1 MPEFDLVIRGGTV
14 VDGTGIPRIRA
25 DLGVKN
31 GRVAMISGR
40 ISAGGAKEID
50 ASGCIVAPGA
60 IDLHTHYDAQLNWD
74 PYASLSGWFGVTSLT
89 VGQCGFGFAPTRPED
104 RDLNMRMMNRI
115 EAIPLES
122 MRQGMRWDWETF
134 PEYMDSLD
142 RQGLGVNVGAL
153 VPFSP
158 LRGYVLGMIPARE
171 RTSVTEAELNQMKQ
185 ILHDSMKA
193 GAFGISADKNLEDR
207 PEDGSWLPSHVAS
220 KEEFFALAQVMSEFG
235 VGHLGWTIGISD
247 DRPDQRAM
255 LAEMVRMSGRPLH
268 VVLGDDE
275 GYEWLKEVRAEGLP
289 VVAQMGC
296 VPTIAE
302 FKLSEYNLFDYMPHW
317 VQPLVGTKEER
328 IAKLAEDGIR
338 DGMKQ
343 DVIDRPHPRTDW
355 TQVQVVEVALERNLK
370 YEGLSIA
377 DIAVAEGKH
386 PLDAFLDIALDEDLE
401 TEFAHPAAAQGDD
414 ARADRIASPFVHISV
429 SDGGAHTRFLVNSV
443 WPVYFLAHWIREK
456 ELMTLE
462 QAHQKMSQLPAWFA
476 DMRNRGTLRVGDWA
490 DIMVYNMDELGLLYD
505 KPRFETDF
513 PGGEKRLVQKP
524 TGLRNVIVNGVA
536 AGPRRGCHIRGQRL
550 HGSAT
555 RQTPSQLRHGRLN
568 SRLTA
573 RLITVKT

>member
-1 MPEFDLVIRGGTV
+1 MPEFDLVIRGGTI
-14 VDGTGIPRIRA
+14 VDGTGIPRLRA

-40 ISAGGAKEID
+40 ISAGAAKEID

-142 RQGLGVNVGAL
+142 KQGLGVNVGAL

-185 ILHDSMKA
+185 ILRDSMKA

-247 DRPDQRAM
+247 DRPEQRDM

-275 GYEWLKEVRAEGLP
+275 GYEWLEEMRAEGLP
-289 VVAQMGC
+289 VVAQQGS
-296 VPTIAE
+296 VPTFAE
-302 FKLSEYNLFDYMPHW
+302 FKLSEYNLFDYMPNW
-317 VQPLVGTKEER
+317 IQPLVGTKEER
-328 IAKLAEDGIR
+328 IAKLSEDGIR
-338 DGMKQ
+338 PGMKQ

-377 DIAVAEGKH
+377 DISEAENKH
-386 PLDAFLDIALDEDLE
+386 PLDVFLDIALDEDLE

-414 ARADRIASPFVHISV
+414 ARADRITNPNVHISV

-443 WPVYFLAHWIREK
+443 WPVYFLAHWIRDR

-462 QAHQKMSQLPAWFA
+462 QAHQKMSQFPAWFA
-476 DMRNRGTLRVGDWA
+476 DMRNRGTLRIGDWA
-490 DIMVYNMDELGLLYD
+490 DIMIYNMDELGLLYD
-505 KPRFETDF
+505 KPQFETDF

-524 TGLRNVIVNGVA
+524 TGMRYVIVNGTVTFIGNDCTNA
-536 AGPRRGCHIRGQRL
+536 LPGKL
-550 HGSAT
+550 
-555 RQTPSQLRHGRLN
+555 LRSYDMVG
-568 SRLTA
+568 
-573 RLITVKT
+573 

>member
-1 MPEFDLVIRGGTV
+1 MPEYDLVIRGGTV
-14 VDGTGIPRIRA
+14 VDGTGLPRIRA
-25 DLGVKN
+25 DVGIKN
-31 GRVAMISGR
+31 GRVAMVSGR
-40 ISAGGAKEID
+40 IAAGGAKELD

-158 LRGYVLGMIPARE
+158 LRGYVLGMMEARE

-185 ILHDSMKA
+185 ILRDSMKA

-220 KEEFFALAQVMSEFG
+220 KEEFLGLARVMREFG
-235 VGHLGWTIGISD
+235 VGQIGWTIGISD
-247 DRPDQRAM
+247 DRPEQRDM
-255 LAEMVRMSGRPLH
+255 LAEMARISGRPLH

-275 GYEWLKEVRAEGLP
+275 GYEWLEQMRQEGLP
-289 VVAQMGC
+289 ILAQQGS

-302 FKLSEYNLFDYMPHW
+302 FKLSEYNLFDYMPNW

-328 IAKLAEDGIR
+328 IAKLSEDGIR
-338 DGMKQ
+338 DGMKK

-355 TQVQVVEVALERNLK
+355 AQVQVVEVALERNLK

-377 DIAVAEGKH
+377 DIATAEGKH

-401 TEFAHPAAAQGDD
+401 TEFAHPADAAGRDE
-414 ARADRIASPFVHISV
+414 ARAERLSNPFVHISV

-443 WPVYFLAHWIREK
+443 WPVYFLAHWIRDYG
-456 ELMTLE
+456 LMSLE
-462 QAHQKMSQLPAWFA
+462 QGHQKMSALPAWFS
-476 DMRNRGTLRVGDWA
+476 DMKNRGTLRLGDFA

-505 KPRFETDF
+505 RPRFENDF

-524 TGLRNVIVNGVA
+524 TGMRYIIVNGAVTFIDNECTGA
-536 AGPRRGCHIRGQRL
+536 LPGKL
-550 HGSAT
+550 
-555 RQTPSQLRHGRLN
+555 LRSYDMIG
-568 SRLTA
+568 
-573 RLITVKT
+573 

>member
-1 MPEFDLVIRGGTV
+1 MPEYDLVIRGGTV
-14 VDGTGIPRIRA
+14 VDGTGLPRIRA
-25 DLGVKN
+25 DVGIKN
-31 GRVAMISGR
+31 GRVAMVSGR
-40 ISAGGAKEID
+40 IAAGGAKELD

-142 RQGLGVNVGAL
+142 KQGLGVNVGAL

-158 LRGYVLGMIPARE
+158 LRGYVLGMMEARE

-185 ILHDSMKA
+185 ILRDSMKA

-220 KEEFFALAQVMSEFG
+220 KEEFLGLARVMREFG
-235 VGHLGWTIGISD
+235 VGQIGWTIGISD
-247 DRPDQRAM
+247 DRPEQRDM
-255 LAEMVRMSGRPLH
+255 LAEMARISGRPLH

-275 GYEWLKEVRAEGLP
+275 GYEWLEQMRQEGLP
-289 VVAQMGC
+289 ILAQQGS

-302 FKLSEYNLFDYMPHW
+302 FKLSEYNLFDYMPNW

-328 IAKLAEDGIR
+328 IAKLSEDGIR
-338 DGMKQ
+338 DGMKK

-355 TQVQVVEVALERNLK
+355 AQVQVVEVALERNLK

-377 DIAVAEGKH
+377 DIATAEGKH

-401 TEFAHPAAAQGDD
+401 TEFAHPADAAGRDE
-414 ARADRIASPFVHISV
+414 ARAERLSNPFVHISV

-443 WPVYFLAHWIREK
+443 WPVYFLAHWIRDYG
-456 ELMTLE
+456 LMSLE
-462 QAHQKMSQLPAWFA
+462 QGHQKMSALPAWFS
-476 DMRNRGTLRVGDWA
+476 DMKNRGTLRLGDFA

-524 TGLRNVIVNGVA
+524 TGMRYIIVNGAVTFIDNECTGA
-536 AGPRRGCHIRGQRL
+536 LPGKL
-550 HGSAT
+550 
-555 RQTPSQLRHGRLN
+555 LRSYDMIG
-568 SRLTA
+568 
-573 RLITVKT
+573 

>member
-1 MPEFDLVIRGGTV
+1 MPEYDLVIRGGTV
-14 VDGTGIPRIRA
+14 VDGTGLPRIRA
-25 DLGVKN
+25 DVGIKN
-31 GRVAMISGR
+31 GRVAMVSGR
-40 ISAGGAKEID
+40 IAAGGAKELD

-158 LRGYVLGMIPARE
+158 LRGYVLGMMEARE

-185 ILHDSMKA
+185 ILRDSMKA

-207 PEDGSWLPSHVAS
+207 PEDGGWLPSHVAS
-220 KEEFFALAQVMSEFG
+220 KEEFLGLARVMREFG
-235 VGHLGWTIGISD
+235 VGQIGWTIGISD
-247 DRPDQRAM
+247 DRPEQRDM
-255 LAEMVRMSGRPLH
+255 LAEMVRISGRPLH

-275 GYEWLKEVRAEGLP
+275 GYEWLKQMRQEGLP
-289 VVAQMGC
+289 ILAQQGS

-302 FKLSEYNLFDYMPHW
+302 FKLSEYNLFDYMPNW

-328 IAKLAEDGIR
+328 IAKLSEDGIR
-338 DGMKQ
+338 DGMKK

-355 TQVQVVEVALERNLK
+355 AQVQVVEVALERNLK

-377 DIAVAEGKH
+377 DIATAEGKH

-401 TEFAHPAAAQGDD
+401 TEFAHPADAAGRDE
-414 ARADRIASPFVHISV
+414 ARAERLSNPFVHISV

-443 WPVYFLAHWIREK
+443 WPVYFLAHWIRDYG
-456 ELMTLE
+456 LMSLE
-462 QAHQKMSQLPAWFA
+462 QGHQKMSALPAWFS
-476 DMRNRGTLRVGDWA
+476 DMKNRGTLRLGDFA

-505 KPRFETDF
+505 KPRFENDF

-524 TGLRNVIVNGVA
+524 TGMRYIIVNGAVTFIDNECTGA
-536 AGPRRGCHIRGQRL
+536 LPGKL
-550 HGSAT
+550 
-555 RQTPSQLRHGRLN
+555 LRSYDMIG
-568 SRLTA
+568 
-573 RLITVKT
+573 